1 MKKYDFAFL
10 GNPVAPHSEK
20 RYDGIIDEMSQNRQ
34 ARLVGFCGDQLVIKS
49 AGEKRDV
56 FLTQALFPA
65 LNPDWKNAFYLG
77 LDNGK
82 PILTAPVLIEP
93 SQLRPPFALT
103 NLRNV
108 WTNNLI
114 PVEQTGVLA
123 QAASLFNW
131 HKNNRFCA
139 RCGQETKIFGGGVK
153 RVCALC
159 GAEHFPRVDPVAI
172 MLVHYN
178 DKCLL
183 ARTSQY
189 EQGRYTC
196 LSGFIEPGET
206 LEAAVRRETFEE
218 MGVKVGEVS
227 YLASQPWPFPHS
239 LMFGCFAEALAQDIT
254 IDRDEME
261 DGRWFSR
268 DEVTA
273 MMTGHHP
280 NGFTLPPAGAIAH
293 FLIREWLEQK

>member
-1 MKKYDFAFL
+1 MKKYDFAFI
-10 GNPVAPHSEK
+10 GNPVVPDSEK
-20 RYDGIIDEMSQNRQ
+20 RYDGIIDEMRQNRQ
-34 ARLVGFCGDQLVIKS
+34 ARLIGFCGDQLVIKS

-56 FLTQALFPA
+56 FLTQALLPS
-65 LNPDWKNAFYLG
+65 LNTDWNNACYLG

-82 PILTAPVLIEP
+82 PILAAPVLIEP

-103 NLRNV
+103 NLREV
-108 WTNNLI
+108 WMNNLI
-114 PVEQTGVLA
+114 PLEQTGALA
-123 QAASLFNW
+123 QATSLLSW

-139 RCGQETKIFGGGVK
+139 RCGQETKMFGGGVK
-153 RVCALC
+153 RVCGLC

-172 MLVHYN
+172 MLVHYQ

-183 ARTSQY
+183 ARTPNFAP
-189 EQGRYTC
+189 GRYTC
-196 LSGFIEPGET
+196 LSGFLEQGET

-227 YLASQPWPFPHS
+227 YRASQPWPFPHS
-239 LMFGCFAEALAQDIT
+239 LMLGCCAQALTQDIT

-268 DEVTA
+268 DEVLA
-273 MMTGHHP
+273 MMKGEHP
-280 NGFTLPPAGAIAH
+280 EGFSLPPPGAIAH
-293 FLIREWLEQK
+293 FLIREWLESQ